1 MRDDLDAEA
10 VAAALQV
17 SISVFVRRVRQSP
30 LSDELTDELTV
41 PEMAALSRLDR
52 GGPATP
58 GELARAEQITPQGM
72 GATLGG
78 LARRGL
84 VARRPDT
91 EDGRRIFMELTEAGR
106 QAVHSKRSA
115 RTRQLGQALTEK
127 FTPEELR
134 ILAAAAPLIGRLGD
148 SI

>member
-30 LSDELTDELTV
+30 LSDELTV

-84 VARRPDT
+84 VERRPDT